1 MIQWPHGKRL
11 ALMLSFDIDAETLW
25 LTRNPIN
32 AHHPVH
38 LSRGL
43 YSVKQGIP
51 RILRLLD
58 SEGVPATFFT
68 PAYTAELHPD
78 VIRAIAAEGHEISYH
93 GWLHESYPDYERE
106 NALMEKAERIFEEI
120 IGRKPCGVRIPD
132 GFVYEFHKKLWLD
145 RGYIYSSNWRD
156 SDGPFLHRLDG
167 KTVPLVELP
176 KDGIVDDT
184 SYDMYTIQAPE
195 HHYLRS
201 GREMVGIWMDEF
213 DGLAEE
219 GRMMNFVMHPQFI
232 GHPQYVRALRSF
244 IRYAKDNGAWI
255 ATDEAAARWYL
266 AQNGFP
272 GGETRGQ
279 YDKNTGNEG

>member
-1 MIQWPHGKRL
+1 MMEWPNHKRL

-32 AHHPVH
+32 YHHPVH

-51 RILRLLD
+51 RILRMLEA
-58 SEGVPATFFT
+58 EGVRATFFT

-78 VIRAIAAEGHEISYH
+78 VIRCIAGEGHEIAYH

-106 NALMEKAERIFEEI
+106 DALMEKSERIIESI
-120 IGRKPCGVRIPD
+120 TGKRPCGTRIPD
-132 GFVYEFHKKLWLD
+132 GYVYDFHLRLWLE

-156 SDGPFLHRLDG
+156 NDGPFLHQIDG
-167 KTVPLVELP
+167 KTVPIVELP

-201 GREMVGIWMDEF
+201 GREMVGIWMEEF

-232 GHPQYVRALRSF
+232 GHPQYVRALREF

-255 ATDEAAARWYL
+255 APDEEVARYYL
-266 AQNGFP
+266 SRNGFP
-272 GGETRGQ
+272 E
-279 YDKNTGNEG
+279 YAESDP

>member
-1 MIQWPHGKRL
+1 MMEWPNHKRL

-32 AHHPVH
+32 YHHPVH

-51 RILRLLD
+51 RILRMLD
-58 SEGVPATFFT
+58 AEGVVATFFT

-78 VIRAIAAEGHEISYH
+78 VIREIDAQGHEISYH

-106 NALMEKAERIFEEI
+106 NALMKKAETIFMDL
-120 IGRKPCGVRIPD
+120 IGKRPVGTRIPD
-132 GFVYEFHKKLWLD
+132 GYVYDFHLQLWLD

-156 SDGPFLHRLDG
+156 NDGPFLHQIDG
-167 KTVPLVELP
+167 KTVPIVEVP

-201 GREMVGIWMDEF
+201 GREMTGIWMDEF

-232 GHPQYVRALRSF
+232 GHPQYIRALRDF

-255 ATDEAAARWYL
+255 ATDEAVARWYL
-266 AQNGFP
+266 SHNGFP
-272 GGETRGQ
+272 AYGKAMQE
-279 YDKNTGNEG
+279 

>member
-1 MIQWPHGKRL
+1 MKWPNHKRL
-11 ALMLSFDIDAETLW
+11 ALLLSFDIDAETLW

-32 AHHPVH
+32 YRHLVH
-38 LSRGL
+38 LSRGR

-51 RILRLLD
+51 RILRMLEA
-58 SEGVPATFFT
+58 EGVQATFFT
-68 PAYTAELHPD
+68 PAYTAALHPE
-78 VIRAIAAEGHEISYH
+78 VIRCIAEEGHEVSYH

-106 NALMEKAERIFEEI
+106 NALMEKSEAI
-120 IGRKPCGVRIPD
+120 IEGITGKRPVGTRIPD
-132 GFVYEFHKKLWLD
+132 GYVYDFHLQLWLD

-156 SDGPFLHRLDG
+156 NDGPFLHKIHG
-167 KTVPLVELP
+167 KTVPIVELP

-184 SYDMYTIQAPE
+184 SYDMYTLQSPE

-201 GREMVGIWMDEF
+201 GREMTGIWMEEF

-232 GHPQYVRALRSF
+232 GHPQYVRALRDF

-255 ATDEAAARWYL
+255 TTDEAAARYVL
-266 AQNGFP
+266 AQNGYP
-272 GGETRGQ
+272 EYAAGL
-279 YDKNTGNEG
+279 